1 MGIDQTHEQNNAVIK
16 GMGAATSVLNKDD
29 ESGLARWELC
39 LHEVSLVI
47 NKYESTPD
55 LEIVFEPLKH
65 HKGSE
70 FFQNQFPADASVL
83 KTSILTNPFKLN
95 KLTLLNNEKSTFNDI
110 VYNDISK
117 MSKLGE
123 EQFKAYRTDRLV
135 TCCKVQ

>member
-70 FFQNQFPADASVL
+70 LFQNQFPADVSVL